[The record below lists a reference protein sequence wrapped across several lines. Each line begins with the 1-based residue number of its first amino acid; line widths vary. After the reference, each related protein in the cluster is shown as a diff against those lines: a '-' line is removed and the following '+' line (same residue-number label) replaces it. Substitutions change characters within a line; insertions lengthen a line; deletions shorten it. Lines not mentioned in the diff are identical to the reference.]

1 MITKA
6 FLIVF
11 LNILQTQF
19 IISSNLEF
27 YVAVDGSDTLDGTS
41 PDISESTTTGKV
53 THHTPGLLLPRTRVN
68 NVPTPLKVALAL

>member
-19 IISSNLEF
+19 IIGSNLEF

-41 PDISESTTTGKV
+41 PDISESTTTGKIIY
-53 THHTPGLLLPRTRVN
+53 HTPGLRIT
-68 NVPTPLKVALAL
+68 AD

>member
-53 THHTPGLLLPRTRVN
+53 SYHTPG
-68 NVPTPLKVALAL
+68 PLKYITL